1 MLPFKLTLC
10 KPCSVL
16 QIYEVAIIYLRLN
29 VRTSLHFDS
38 YDSPTKIW
46 VLACG
51 VYLVSFPMFP
61 SSSVS
66 VALLQVFSMAL
77 ALGVNSAV
85 KKNSARSYWD
95 RHKHYSHLRLCE
107 HGLSSNLIKTSDCL
121 SANLI

>member
-16 QIYEVAIIYLRLN
+16 QIYEVAIIYLRFTF
-29 VRTSLHFDS
+29 VLHFIS
-38 YDSPTKIW
+38 IHTIPLPKFGF
-46 VLACG
+46 LACG